1 MLSKALLVAFFR
13 LLHCYDEEPME
24 LSLTTP
30 PGVALA
36 SALEITPT
44 MSCVPARTAAG
55 THASHHEAAP
65 TNAGEDH
72 PLTPHLL
79 CIGGEDHHLRIP
91 FLLAVGQRGMR
102 VTAAGTGDSALFVR
116 AGIDYRPFRFD
127 RFVNPISDFRAI
139 GVLRALIEKVDPDL
153 VQSFDTKPNLL
164 VPFAVRGDRGTAVIR
179 TINGLGWIY
188 SSRSALALTLS
199 PVYRALHRLAA
210 QSTAMTVFQNQDDQ
224 SFFERHAMIG
234 AGLNRLIPGSG
245 VDIGSFERAAAAG
258 PTAAEVRRTLGL
270 EGCEVVI
277 TVTRLTRQKGIPTLL
292 EAAALV
298 HEVRPAVRFL
308 LVGPRESEGPLAVT
322 QAEIERHAPYVMA
335 IGPRSDVPSLL
346 KAADVFAFPT
356 EYREGVP
363 RALMEAALAGLPI
376 VTTRMPG
383 CVDIVRDGW
392 SGLLVPPHSPRLLAS
407 RIIELLDN
415 RAAAAAMAAQASD
428 IVRQEFGLDLTTT
441 RYLAAYSELLDEPSR
456 RKTPAVNS
464 NLELRK
470 RLS

>member
-1 MLSKALLVAFFR
+1 M
-13 LLHCYDEEPME
+13 
-24 LSLTTP
+24 
-30 PGVALA
+30 
-36 SALEITPT
+36 
-44 MSCVPARTAAG
+44 
-55 THASHHEAAP
+55 
-65 TNAGEDH
+65 NAH
-72 PLTPHLL
+72 VL

-91 FLLAVGQRGMR
+91 FLLALAGRGMK
-102 VTAAGTGDSALFVR
+102 VTAAGTGDGAPFAR
-116 AGIDYRPFRFD
+116 AGIEYYPFRFD
-127 RFVNPISDFRAI
+127 RFINPLADWSAI
-139 GVLRALIEKVDPDL
+139 KALRGLIMDIQPDIA
-153 VQSFDTKPNLL
+153 QSFDTKPNLL
-164 VPFAVRGDRGTAVIR
+164 VPLATRANSRVAVMR

-210 QSTAMTVFQNQDDQ
+210 QSTAMTVFQNRDDQ

-234 AGLNRLIPGSG
+234 AGLSRLIPGSG
-245 VDIGSFERAAAAG
+245 VDIGLFERVAATG

-270 EGCEVVI
+270 EGCEIVI

-298 HEVRPAVRFL
+298 HEVRPATRFL

-322 QAEIERHAPYVMA
+322 QPEIDRHAPYVMA

-407 RIIELLDN
+407 RIIELLDG
-415 RAAAAAMAAQASD
+415 RDAAAAMGAHASD
-428 IVRQEFGLDLTTT
+428 IVRQEFGLDLTTA
-441 RYLAAYSELLDEPSR
+441 RYVAAYNELLDEPIR
-456 RKTPAVNS
+456 RRTPTVNS
-464 NLELRK
+464 NLESQLRK